1 MKGMIT
7 SQKTGDLLSAGV
19 GAAIQDCAAQVV
31 QTVLLAN
38 RGELKEFPL
47 IGAAIRQH
55 LGGNADRFWPQDT
68 KKMIRACGVAVNA
81 VDYDAQSGEINIR

>member
-1 MKGMIT
+1 MNGIIT
-7 SQKTGDLLSAGV
+7 NTKTRDLLLDHKTV
-19 GAAIQDCAAQVV
+19 AATDCAAQVV
-31 QTVLLAN
+31 ETVLLAG

-55 LGGNADRFWPQDT
+55 LGGNTDRFWPQET
-68 KKMIRACGVAVNA
+68 KKMIRACGVAVNT

>member
-1 MKGMIT
+1 MNGIIT
-7 SQKTGDLLSAGV
+7 STKTRVLLLDYKTVAV
-19 GAAIQDCAAQVV
+19 TDRAVQVV
-31 QTVLLAN
+31 ETVLLAN

>member
-1 MKGMIT
+1 MNGIIT
-7 SQKTGDLLSAGV
+7 STKTRDLLLDHKTVAV
-19 GAAIQDCAAQVV
+19 TDCAAQVV
-31 QTVLLAN
+31 ETVLLAN

-55 LGGNADRFWPQDT
+55 LGGNADRFWPQET
-68 KKMIRACGVAVNA
+68 KKMIRACGVAVNT